1 MTGFGT
7 APTLRVSDAGCTGAT
22 FRVKTS
28 GDAPSVSRGQYGTTA
43 ASHAAAAPV
52 YASYWLDSL
61 NEPNPGLSHSF
72 RVASFGPGGVSS
84 WRYFEVKLVQVI
96 QKKNVQGPMA
106 APGGGGVPYGSS
118 LAR

>member
-1 MTGFGT
+1 M
-7 APTLRVSDAGCTGAT
+7 SDAGCTGAT

-43 ASHAAAAPV
+43 ASHAIAAPV

-96 QKKNVQGPMA
+96 QKKCPGSYGGPK
-106 APGGGGVPYGSS
+106 GGGGSLWVKLVQVIGIYG
-118 LAR
+118 LG